1 MKISILMA
9 MPAAKG
15 LFHRAIVPS
24 GLELRVVEQDHSRVL
39 ARELLSELGIDRAN
53 ARALLDVPAAQL
65 MMAAFAVERRS
76 RIHPASMS

>member
-1 MKISILMA
+1 
-9 MPAAKG
+9 
-15 LFHRAIVPS
+15 
-24 GLELRVVEQDHSRVL
+24 L

-76 RIHPASMS
+76 RIHPGSMS